1 MRLHK
6 FKLYVK
12 VTVRRLSNPVF
23 FMLLALSLCLWYI
36 TKLSYVYTTDIQIPV
51 RIDSMLYSVRCN
63 VEGVGY
69 QILKHKIAPRRN
81 GVDISSDNVAVTP
94 SARQAGVYDIAPFT
108 LQNIISS
115 HISDLKILS
124 VESPVEIE
132 FPQQEHD

>member
-51 RIDSMLYSVRCN
+51 RIDSTLYSVRCN

-94 SARQAGVYDIAPFT
+94 SARRPAFT
-108 LQNIISS
+108 TSRPSRFRTSS
-115 HISDLKILS
+115 
-124 VESPVEIE
+124 P
-132 FPQQEHD
+132 PTYPT

>member
-1 MRLHK
+1 MVYHQ
-6 FKLYVK
+6 
-12 VTVRRLSNPVF
+12 
-23 FMLLALSLCLWYI
+23 AQLCLHDGHP
-36 TKLSYVYTTDIQIPV
+36 VPV
-51 RIDSMLYSVRCN
+51 RIDSTLYSVRCN

>member
-51 RIDSMLYSVRCN
+51 RIDSTLYSVRCN

-69 QILKHKIAPRRN
+69 QILKHKIAPRATAW
-81 GVDISSDNVAVTP
+81 ISRRTMWP
-94 SARQAGVYDIAPFT
+94 SRRRRVRPAFT
-108 LQNIISS
+108 TSRPSRFRTSS
-115 HISDLKILS
+115 
-124 VESPVEIE
+124 P
-132 FPQQEHD
+132 PTYPT

>member
-23 FMLLALSLCLWYI
+23 LMLLALSLCLWYI

-51 RIDSMLYSVRCN
+51 RIDSTLYSVRCN

-69 QILKHKIAPRRN
+69 QILKHKIAPRRT
-81 GVDISSDNVAVTP
+81 GVDISSDNVAVSP
-94 SARQAGVYDIAPFT
+94 RSSAGAPGSRSRRRVRPIARMRGTRCF
-108 LQNIISS
+108 SRC
-115 HISDLKILS
+115 LS
-124 VESPVEIE
+124 LRLCRS
-132 FPQQEHD
+132 

>member
-1 MRLHK
+1 MS
-6 FKLYVK
+6 
-12 VTVRRLSNPVF
+12 TRRTSRF
-23 FMLLALSLCLWYI
+23 RSAS
-36 TKLSYVYTTDIQIPV
+36 TARSTRSGATSK
-51 RIDSMLYSVRCN
+51 
-63 VEGVGY
+63 VGY

>member
-23 FMLLALSLCLWYI
+23 FMLLGPIALSVVYHQAQLCLHDGHPDSGPHRQHALLGPVQRRRGR
-36 TKLSYVYTTDIQIPV
+36 LS
-51 RIDSMLYSVRCN
+51 DSQAQDR
-63 VEGVGY
+63 
-69 QILKHKIAPRRN
+69 APRN

>member
-51 RIDSMLYSVRCN
+51 RIDSTLYSVRCN
-63 VEGVGY
+63 VEGIGY
-69 QILKHKIAPRRN
+69 QILKHKIAPAQRRGYLVGQCGRHAVGASGRRLRHRALHASEHHLLPHIRPEN
-81 GVDISSDNVAVTP
+81 PFGRVARRDRISS
-94 SARQAGVYDIAPFT
+94 ARA
-108 LQNIISS
+108 
-115 HISDLKILS
+115 
-124 VESPVEIE
+124 
-132 FPQQEHD
+132 

>member
-51 RIDSMLYSVRCN
+51 RIDSTLYSVRCN

-69 QILKHKIAPRRN
+69 QILKHKIGATAWISRRTMWPSRRRR
-81 GVDISSDNVAVTP
+81 VRPVFTTSRLSRFRTSSPPTYP
-94 SARQAGVYDIAPFT
+94 T
-108 LQNIISS
+108 
-115 HISDLKILS
+115 
-124 VESPVEIE
+124 
-132 FPQQEHD
+132 

>member
-51 RIDSMLYSVRCN
+51 RIDSTLY

>member
-51 RIDSMLYSVRCN
+51 RIDSTLYSVRCN

-81 GVDISSDNVAVTP
+81 GVDISSDMWP
-94 SARQAGVYDIAPFT
+94 SRRRRVRPVFT
-108 LQNIISS
+108 TSRLSRFRTSS
-115 HISDLKILS
+115 
-124 VESPVEIE
+124 P
-132 FPQQEHD
+132 PTYPT

>member
-51 RIDSMLYSVRCN
+51 RIDSTLYSVRCN

-81 GVDISSDNVAVTP
+81 GVDISSDNVAVRPAFTTSRP
-94 SARQAGVYDIAPFT
+94 SRFRT
-108 LQNIISS
+108 SS
-115 HISDLKILS
+115 
-124 VESPVEIE
+124 P
-132 FPQQEHD
+132 PTYPT

>member
-51 RIDSMLYSVRCN
+51 RIDSTLYSVRCN

-81 GVDISSDNVAVTP
+81 GAVGASGRRLRHRALHASEHHLLPHIRPENPFGRVARRDRISS
-94 SARQAGVYDIAPFT
+94 ARA
-108 LQNIISS
+108 
-115 HISDLKILS
+115 
-124 VESPVEIE
+124 
-132 FPQQEHD
+132 

>member
-51 RIDSMLYSVRCN
+51 RIDSTLYSVRCN

-108 LQNIISS
+108 LPEHHSS

-124 VESPVEIE
+124 VEFARRDRISSARA
-132 FPQQEHD
+132 

>member
-36 TKLSYVYTTDIQIPV
+36 TKLSYVYTTDI
-51 RIDSMLYSVRCN
+51 DSTLYSVRCN
-63 VEGVGY
+63 VEGIGY

>member
-1 MRLHK
+1 MS
-6 FKLYVK
+6 
-12 VTVRRLSNPVF
+12 TRRTSRF
-23 FMLLALSLCLWYI
+23 RSAS
-36 TKLSYVYTTDIQIPV
+36 TARSTRSGATSK
-51 RIDSMLYSVRCN
+51 
-63 VEGVGY
+63 GY

>member
-51 RIDSMLYSVRCN
+51 RIDSTLYSVRCN

-81 GVDISSDNVAVTP
+81 GVDISSDNVAVT
-94 SARQAGVYDIAPFT
+94 GVYDIAPFT

>member
-1 MRLHK
+1 MS
-6 FKLYVK
+6 
-12 VTVRRLSNPVF
+12 TRRTSRF
-23 FMLLALSLCLWYI
+23 R
-36 TKLSYVYTTDIQIPV
+36 V
-51 RIDSMLYSVRCN
+51 RIDSTLYSVRCN
-63 VEGVGY
+63 VEGIGY

-132 FPQQEHD
+132 FPQQEHDQDRHNRGGDGPRGRAPCAAHSRSWAYPSTTPTPGRAG

>member
-51 RIDSMLYSVRCN
+51 RIDSTLYSVRCN
-63 VEGVGY
+63 VEGIGY

-94 SARQAGVYDIAPFT
+94 SARQAGVYDIAHASEHHLLPHIRPENPFGRVARRDR
-108 LQNIISS
+108 ISS
-115 HISDLKILS
+115 ARA
-124 VESPVEIE
+124 
-132 FPQQEHD
+132 

>member
-51 RIDSMLYSVRCN
+51 RIDSTLYSVRCN

-108 LQNIISS
+108 LQNIIRPENPFGRVARRDRISS
-115 HISDLKILS
+115 ARA
-124 VESPVEIE
+124 
-132 FPQQEHD
+132 